1 MEPIVFILL
10 GFAVMVLSTVNV
22 LVQTTKRTINKWA
35 KEIVERGMIQTAAA
49 SELGTI
55 YSNPFNDWFLE
66 VDRDYRFLI
75 LRNHKMR
82 EKIREYKRLRRLQN
96 ILLSSFFVCAVMLV
110 IFSIIYDSM

>member
-1 MEPIVFILL
+1 MFIFL
-10 GFAVMVLSTVNV
+10 GLAVMVLSTVNV
-22 LVQTTKRTINKWA
+22 LVQTAKRTINKWA
-35 KEIVERGMIQTAAA
+35 KEIAEQGMIQTVAI

-55 YSNPFNDWFLE
+55 YANPFNNWFLE

-82 EKIREYKRLRRLQN
+82 EKIREYKRLRKLQN
-96 ILLSSFFVCAVMLV
+96 ILLSSFFTCVVMLF